1 MAPRRR
7 AGRQA
12 GVAHVLELLAA
23 EMKVAMAL
31 TGNTN
36 IQAIDPI
43 RVWWHSLAH
52 QPEIAADRLPL
63 AHGVHGDAELPGAS
77 RGHGS
82 HSPQSERRNC
92 RFAAQ
97 TDEDFLYQIIDVVGL
112 ANAFGKVSNERH
124 AVAAVQV
131 CKERLP
137 AAGSG
142 GIGVRALRRRQ
153 HGICYMAVTC
163 WTEGH
168 LDVSRPSKNELR
180 ISLSIVRSCASY
192 YFTPGTHRYFCGQPA
207 R

>member
-1 MAPRRR
+1 MVFTVMPSCLAPRAVTDHIRR
-7 AGRQA
+7 SLKD
-12 GVAHVLELLAA
+12 VTVDLL
-23 EMKVAMAL
+23 
-31 TGNTN
+31 
-36 IQAIDPI
+36 
-43 RVWWHSLAH
+43 H
-52 QPEIAADRLPL
+52 RLDS
-63 AHGVHGDAELPGAS
+63 GLP
-77 RGHGS
+77 HE
-82 HSPQSERRNC
+82 P
-92 RFAAQ
+92 
-97 TDEDFLYQIIDVVGL
+97 DEDFLYQIIDVVGL